1 MPKTTRHQPPPKGG
15 NLNRMENNMNAYE
28 AKFARE
34 AKDDP
39 TDWIIQP
46 IGNHKFQLLFIGKRE
61 LMARVE
67 VQTFIAQQENEQC
80 K

>member
-1 MPKTTRHQPPPKGG
+1 
-15 NLNRMENNMNAYE
+15 MNAYE

-61 LMARVE
+61 LMARVK
-67 VQTFIAQQENEQC
+67 VQTFIAQEENEQ
-80 K
+80 